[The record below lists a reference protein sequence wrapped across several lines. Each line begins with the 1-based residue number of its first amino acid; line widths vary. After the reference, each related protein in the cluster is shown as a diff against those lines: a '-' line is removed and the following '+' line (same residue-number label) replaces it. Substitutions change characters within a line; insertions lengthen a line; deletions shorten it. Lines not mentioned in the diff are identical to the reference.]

1 MHFCTRHMQD
11 ACVFSHPTWMLSFL
25 LHNYMKRFWY
35 KLLLCVRVYVSFS
48 IDFTLDLYYKKGKW
62 QTNNS
67 NLSARLLFARE
78 ANRGHKIISVVAQRS
93 VIYTIGSHCEGS
105 CTLEWQYALFF
116 AYTTCYLFPLSLF
129 DTSGASAHTF
139 LMQITWL

>member
-67 NLSARLLFARE
+67 E

-93 VIYTIGSHCEGS
+93 VI
-105 CTLEWQYALFF
+105 
-116 AYTTCYLFPLSLF
+116 
-129 DTSGASAHTF
+129 
-139 LMQITWL
+139 